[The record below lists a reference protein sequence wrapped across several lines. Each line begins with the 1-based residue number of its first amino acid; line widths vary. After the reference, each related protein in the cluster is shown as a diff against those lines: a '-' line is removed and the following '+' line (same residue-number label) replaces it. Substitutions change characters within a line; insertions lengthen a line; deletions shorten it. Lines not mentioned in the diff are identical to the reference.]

1 MAAGSRPREDG
12 RHDQFVLAP
21 LPEIGRT
28 FLWLGLT
35 SFGGPIA
42 HLGYF
47 HAELIRRRAW
57 ISDESYAQ
65 ILALAQFLP
74 GPASSQTAFAL
85 GWQRG
90 GLAGA
95 LVASLA
101 FTLPSAVAMMLLAL
115 LLGTGPTEGGVL
127 LGGIIAGLK
136 ITAVAIVA
144 HALLGMVRS
153 LAPDGSRAGIAAAG
167 LALVALAPP
176 EAGAQVLAIATGAVA
191 GLVWRVASMGNGPAH
206 APLRGPSRRAGAVCL
221 AVFAALL
228 AALPMVAPL
237 AFGLRIAEIFY
248 RAGALVF
255 GGGHVVLPLL
265 QTGTA
270 ELLSQDSFLAGYAAA
285 QAMPGP
291 LFTFA
296 AWLGQVAAGP
306 VGAGIALVAI
316 FLPGFLLMAGALPFW
331 SALSR
336 LQAARH
342 AMAGANAAVV
352 GILGH
357 ALYDPVFLA
366 GVRDDADLALAVGL
380 FLMLDPWRRPAWQV
394 VMAGGTGGAI
404 LTLI

>member
-1 MAAGSRPREDG
+1 MGGMTDSSSP
-12 RHDQFVLAP
+12 P

-380 FLMLDPWRRPAWQV
+380 FLMLGPWPRPAWQV